1 MIEMEAEVERERKAA
16 GWERKTEAKMDGM
29 RKGGLESKKQLSRD
43 DVHDRT
49 WLSETSA
56 SRRTR
61 EICIE
66 KEKELKEKRRK

>member
-1 MIEMEAEVERERKAA
+1 
-16 GWERKTEAKMDGM
+16 MDGM